1 MTLLTLGAIAIAFSA
16 AAQNRQSPPPS
27 TSAPVSPQTQVAQGE
42 DAEFLLDALRSSK
55 AEMQMG
61 ELAQQRSKNAAV
73 QQFGE
78 KLRADHAKAADEI
91 ETLLEPLNMNV
102 PAEPSTEQQSHH
114 AALAKLSGEEF
125 DRRSCRSWS
134 RRTARRSRSTRRRL
148 TRIRINRSRISRRS
162 SCRRCGSTSQRR
174 SRSTSNFE
182 RPVGLRRA
190 PR

>member
-1 MTLLTLGAIAIAFSA
+1 MTLLTLGAIAVAFSA
-16 AAQNRQSPPPS
+16 AAQNRQVPS
-27 TSAPVSPQTQVAQGE
+27 TSAPVSPQTQVAHGE

-102 PAEPSTEQQSHH
+102 PAEPSTEQQSHY

-125 DRRSCRSWS
+125 DRAFVPLMVASHREAIAKYEAQTHANPNRQVSDLATKLLPVLREHLA
-134 RRTARRSRSTRRRL
+134 TAESL
-148 TRIRINRSRISRRS
+148 HK
-162 SCRRCGSTSQRR
+162 
-174 SRSTSNFE
+174 
-182 RPVGLRRA
+182 
-190 PR
+190 

>member
-1 MTLLTLGAIAIAFSA
+1 M
-16 AAQNRQSPPPS
+16 
-27 TSAPVSPQTQVAQGE
+27 SPQTQVAHGE

-102 PAEPSTEQQSHH
+102 PAEPSTEQQSHY

-125 DRRSCRSWS
+125 DRAFVEAQTDANPKFHGRD
-134 RRTARRSRSTRRRL
+134 AFL
-148 TRIRINRSRISRRS
+148 D
-162 SCRRCGSTSQRR
+162 
-174 SRSTSNFE
+174 
-182 RPVGLRRA
+182 GLRTPLTPLELGRKPVVDLLQIA
-190 PR
+190 TFDVHDAAIAVER